1 MPDATEQLLK
11 PLHQVPGVS
20 PAWAELM
27 AKLGLRSVSNVLFN
41 FPRRYLDLSDVRPIA
56 EIEADKPVSVRGV
69 VVDVDARETRRG
81 ILVGALITEAGQN
94 LRAVW
99 FNQAFM
105 MKRLVRGQQVMFSGK
120 AKKKLGLWE
129 MSHPRVQ
136 WLEDADDTS
145 GAAILPVYSLT
156 EGVGQGQVRYV
167 TRTVLEHFSAQ
178 LDDVFPEDYL
188 TQHQLLPIREAI
200 PNIHFPS
207 DQAALAA
214 AQRRL
219 VYQELLVLQLALA
232 IKRAQQ
238 RSGRPAPALECTAKI
253 DARIRRLLPFE
264 LTPGQEQAIREISG
278 DLAQNRPMSRLLEGD
293 VGSGKTVVALYAM
306 LVAVA
311 HGYQAALMAP
321 TEILARQH
329 AATLEKLLAHSQVNR
344 SLLLG
349 GMPSAKR
356 DALLAQIASGEM
368 HLIVGTQAML
378 QEDVRFAKLGLVVI
392 DEQHKFGVRQRST
405 LRGSDAAPH
414 YLVMSATPIPRSLAM
429 TQFGDLDL
437 SVIRDAPPGRQQVRT
452 YWAKDDQREKW
463 WTFFT
468 RKLNEGRQ
476 GYVIV
481 PLVEGSE
488 NTQATSLQEAYE
500 SLANGPLEAYRLGL
514 VHGRLGQ
521 QEKDAA
527 MEDFRS
533 GRTQVLIATSV
544 VEVGVDVPNAT
555 LMTIEGAEHFGLAQL
570 HQLRGRISRG
580 SFPGFCTVFT
590 ESESDDVKQRI
601 EAFVSTTDGFTLAEL
616 DFALRGSGHLL
627 GTQQSGMPPLLIADL
642 ERDREIL
649 DEARRDAQTLVDADP
664 GLANPAWARIRHM
677 VLTRFGHALDL
688 ADVG

>member
-1 MPDATEQLLK
+1 MPDVPESVLT
-11 PLHQVPGVS
+11 PLHQVRGIS

-27 AKLGLRSVSNVLFN
+27 AKLGLRSAKDVLFN
-41 FPRRYLDLSDVRPIA
+41 FPRKYLDLTDVRPIA
-56 EIEADKPVSVRGV
+56 EMEADKPLSVRGV
-69 VVDVDARETRRG
+69 VVDVDARETKRG
-81 ILVGALITEAGQN
+81 VLVGALITDAGHN

-105 MKRLVRGQQVMFSGK
+105 MKRLARGQQVMFSGK

-136 WLEDADDTS
+136 WLEDADDAS
-145 GAAILPVYSLT
+145 GAAILPIYSLT

-167 TRTVLEHFSAQ
+167 ARTVIEQYANL
-178 LDDVFPEDYL
+178 LDEVFPEDYL
-188 TQHQLLPIREAI
+188 AQHNLLPIREAI
-200 PNIHFPS
+200 PKIHFPA

-214 AQRRL
+214 ARRRF

-238 RSGRPAPALECTAKI
+238 RSGQPAPVLECTAKI

-264 LTPGQEQAIREISG
+264 LTAGQEQAIREITG

-311 HGYQAALMAP
+311 HGQQAALMAP

-329 AATLEKLLAHSQVNR
+329 AATLEKILAKSQVTR

-349 GMPSAKR
+349 GMPTAKR
-356 DALLAQIASGEM
+356 EALLAQIASGET

-378 QEDVRFAKLGLVVI
+378 QDDVRFAKLGLVVI

-405 LRGSDAAPH
+405 LRAGDASPH

-463 WTFFT
+463 WAFFT
-468 RKLNEGRQ
+468 RKLTEGRQ

-481 PLVEGSE
+481 PLVEE
-488 NTQATSLQEAYE
+488 NAEAQALSLNEAYE
-500 SLANGPLEAYRLGL
+500 TLANGPLEAFRLGL
-514 VHGRLGQ
+514 VHGRLSQ
-521 QEKDAA
+521 QDKDAA
-527 MEDFRS
+527 MEAFRN
-533 GRTQVLIATSV
+533 GQTQALIATSV

-555 LMTIEGAEHFGLAQL
+555 LMTIEGAENFGLAQL

-580 SFPGFCTVFT
+580 AHPGFCTVFT
-590 ESESDDVKQRI
+590 NSEGDDVKQRI
-601 EAFVSTTDGFTLAEL
+601 EAFVSTTDGFRLAEL
-616 DFALRGSGHLL
+616 DFALRGPGHLL

-649 DEARRDAQTLVDADP
+649 NEARRDAQAVIEADP
-664 GLANPAWARIRHM
+664 GLANPAYARIRHM

>member
-1 MPDATEQLLK
+1 
-11 PLHQVPGVS
+11 
-20 PAWAELM
+20 
-27 AKLGLRSVSNVLFN
+27 
-41 FPRRYLDLSDVRPIA
+41 
-56 EIEADKPVSVRGV
+56 
-69 VVDVDARETRRG
+69 
-81 ILVGALITEAGQN
+81 
-94 LRAVW
+94 
-99 FNQAFM
+99 
-105 MKRLVRGQQVMFSGK
+105 
-120 AKKKLGLWE
+120 
-129 MSHPRVQ
+129 
-136 WLEDADDTS
+136 
-145 GAAILPVYSLT
+145 
-156 EGVGQGQVRYV
+156 
-167 TRTVLEHFSAQ
+167 
-178 LDDVFPEDYL
+178 
-188 TQHQLLPIREAI
+188 
-200 PNIHFPS
+200 
-207 DQAALAA
+207 
-214 AQRRL
+214 
-219 VYQELLVLQLALA
+219 
-232 IKRAQQ
+232 
-238 RSGRPAPALECTAKI
+238 
-253 DARIRRLLPFE
+253 
-264 LTPGQEQAIREISG
+264 
-278 DLAQNRPMSRLLEGD
+278 
-293 VGSGKTVVALYAM
+293 M

-349 GMPSAKR
+349 GMPTAKR
-356 DALLAQIASGEM
+356 EALLAQIASGEM

-392 DEQHKFGVRQRST
+392 DEQHKFGVRPRST

-437 SVIRDAPPGRQQVRT
+437 SVIRDAPPGRQPVRT

-500 SLANGPLEAYRLGL
+500 SLSNGPLEAYRLGL
-514 VHGRLGQ
+514 VHGRLSQ

-580 SFPGFCTVFT
+580 AFPGFCTVFT

-601 EAFVSTTDGFTLAEL
+601 EAFVSTTDGFTLADL
-616 DFALRGSGHLL
+616 DFALRGPGHLL

-649 DEARRDAQTLVDADP
+649 NEARRDAQTLVDADP